1 MTNKYLPHCLL
12 LILTLFLAGC
22 ASFSPP
28 PPASTPWDTR
38 EKTVAELQH
47 WNLHGKIAMRTATE
61 SGSVTIKWQEHHPY
75 YTIWLYGPMGTPSA
89 ILRNQPGKTT
99 LETSSG
105 QHFSAANAAALLH
118 QQTGW
123 NIPVASLF
131 YWVRGLPVP
140 NTPYQAGFDRYHRLA
155 RLTQQNWEIQ
165 FLHYTNFP
173 HIELP
178 DLITLT
184 KGSTRIKLFVYRW
197 GI

>member
-1 MTNKYLPHCLL
+1 M
-12 LILTLFLAGC
+12 
-22 ASFSPP
+22 
-28 PPASTPWDTR
+28 
-38 EKTVAELQH
+38 
-47 WNLHGKIAMRTATE
+47 
-61 SGSVTIKWQEHHPY
+61 
-75 YTIWLYGPMGTPSA
+75 
-89 ILRNQPGKTT
+89 
-99 LETSSG
+99 
-105 QHFSAANAAALLH
+105 
-118 QQTGW
+118 
-123 NIPVASLF
+123 
-131 YWVRGLPVP
+131 P